1 MHQRPRFNFA
11 DGYFTQSYQHEC
23 KLLEEKYK
31 LIKKIL
37 DDHIHEQRQYTQRIQ
52 RDEKHRFGMPS
63 KVIPVQAISVNTSRP
78 VLKDIFMLE
87 FYPTVSM
94 VARIPAAIMRSH
106 RELIHM
112 FQPDS
117 VTGSVK
123 LEISLVEE
131 ILKEWSSKKSF
142 GRLYTQQI
150 RKDVLSEVFVEDP
163 MFVCEVGESM
173 TALKDLRGK
182 ISPSIY

>member
-1 MHQRPRFNFA
+1 M
-11 DGYFTQSYQHEC
+11 
-23 KLLEEKYK
+23 LEEKYK
-31 LIKKIL
+31 LVKTIL
-37 DDHIHEQRQYTQRIQ
+37 DDHIHEQRQYTQKIQ

-63 KVIPVQAISVNTSRP
+63 KVIPVQAISVNTSRS

-94 VARIPAAIMRSH
+94 VASIPAAIMKSH
-106 RELIHM
+106 REMMHM
-112 FQPDS
+112 FQPES

-131 ILKEWSSKKSF
+131 ILKEWNSKKSP
-142 GRLYTQQI
+142 GRLYAQQT
-150 RKDVLSEVFVEDP
+150 RKDVLSEVFIDDP

-173 TALKDLRGK
+173 TALKDLRG
-182 ISPSIY
+182 II